1 MTVREAHRD
10 ELETVLALRDAVFV
24 QELGVT
30 AAARPDADDAISTHL
45 VATEAEEIVGVCRLV
60 PGNAGPPARLRLG
73 YLCVVQHA
81 RGRGVA
87 AALLTD
93 AAARALAGGFSIIVL
108 HAQPEVVPLYERA
121 GYTVTGRRVV
131 LGMEHQVLELR
142 VG

>member
-10 ELETVLALRDAVFV
+10 ELDAVQALRHAVFV

-30 AAARPDADDAISTHL
+30 AAAGPDADDAISTHL
-45 VATEAEEIVGVCRLV
+45 VATEAEEIVGACRLV
-60 PGNAGPPARLRLG
+60 PGREGRLRLG
-73 YLCVVQHA
+73 YLCVAPHA

-93 AAARALAGGFSIIVL
+93 AAARALAGGFTTVVL
-108 HAQPEVVPLYERA
+108 HAQPDVVPLYERA
-121 GYTVTGRRVV
+121 GYTVTGTRVV